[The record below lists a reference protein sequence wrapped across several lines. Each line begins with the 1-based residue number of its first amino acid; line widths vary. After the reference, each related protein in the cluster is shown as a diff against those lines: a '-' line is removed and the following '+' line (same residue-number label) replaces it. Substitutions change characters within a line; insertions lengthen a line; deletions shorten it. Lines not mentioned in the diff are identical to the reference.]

1 MMYWEIL
8 GISPTDDIR
17 EIKSA
22 YARKAKE
29 FNPEEHPE
37 KFKRV
42 HDAYKNACAY
52 AKRRQSGQE
61 TIIIP
66 KPSEP
71 EKKHN
76 DLFEDISSVRKADSE
91 KDGSEDESP
100 YDFADVMSKA
110 APLEEKT
117 SSAADEEFESCAEE
131 MRKILDDIDLRR
143 SASVWKKLF
152 ADHPSAIFTDDR
164 FVDEAERMFKML
176 PYGTTFP
183 QQTTL
188 VIINGFGGSPRIQR
202 IVFSD
207 RLRFNTNHTPTT
219 RNLSEKEKRLTAVVV
234 MIAIIICILAPLL
247 QHIRYERE
255 QSAEIE
261 KIKTEY
267 SAPDALVPRLA
278 LGKWQYELG
287 TLTIRG
293 TTYKIV
299 GNDGSVRSGKITQVQ
314 FYNDKGYETVYLD
327 NDMNLSIVTL
337 YGELIVKIREEDG
350 NIYNCIKTNSTDA
363 MVQTE

>member
-8 GISPTDDIR
+8 GISPTDDMR

-37 KFKRV
+37 EFKRV

-52 AKRRQSGQE
+52 AKRRQRGQE
-61 TIIIP
+61 TIIVP
-66 KPSEP
+66 KPSEH

-76 DLFEDISSVRKADSE
+76 DLFEDISSVRKADSK
-91 KDGSEDESP
+91 KDGSEEESP

-110 APLEEKT
+110 APLDEKS
-117 SSAADEEFESCAEE
+117 SSAADEAFESCAEE

-143 SASVWKKLF
+143 SASVWKQFF
-152 ADHPSAIFTDDR
+152 ADHPTAIFRDDR
-164 FVDEAERMFKML
+164 FVDKAEWMFKML

-202 IVFSD
+202 VVFSD

-219 RNLSEKEKRLTAVVV
+219 RNISGKEKRLAAVVV
-234 MIAIIICILAPLL
+234 LIAIIICVFAPLL
-247 QHIRYERE
+247 QHIRYERG
-255 QSAEIE
+255 QKAEIE

-267 SAPDALVPRLA
+267 SAPDVPVPRLA
-278 LGKWQYELG
+278 LGKWEYELG

-299 GNDGSVRSGKITQVQ
+299 GNDGSVRSGTISQVQ
-314 FYNDKGYETVYLD
+314 FYDDKGYETVYLD
-327 NDMNLSIVTL
+327 KDMNLSIVTL
-337 YGELIVKIREEDG
+337 YGELIVKLREEDG
-350 NIYNCIKTNSTDA
+350 SVYDCTRTNSTDA
-363 MVQTE
+363 AVETE